1 MHVPPPAPAKAS
13 EPDYGSSVPPWED
26 LPPEAHESVEAPAP
40 ALAAAPVA
48 PEAPPPAAPEPVANA
63 PVVADPAAEAPA
75 PQAAPDSGEPL
86 PAGIDWHALQ
96 EQIGLGGFN
105 LQLAQHSELVSVE
118 GRLFKLRLANDQRH
132 LLQINRSG
140 PEKLQEALSAH
151 FGFPVRVAIEVGEIA
166 TVTPAQ
172 RNQAEKTERHAAAV
186 VALEQ
191 DPFVRELIARFDA
204 TLEVASVKPL

>member
-1 MHVPPPAPAKAS
+1 PPPA
-13 EPDYGSSVPPWED
+13 V
-26 LPPEAHESVEAPAP
+26 V
-40 ALAAAPVA
+40 
-48 PEAPPPAAPEPVANA
+48 AAPEPVA
-63 PVVADPAAEAPA
+63 PEPEPAAPPAPA
-75 PQAAPDSGEPL
+75 PASVAAVVAEAAPAAADSGEPL
-86 PAGIDWHALQ
+86 PADIDWHALQ
-96 EQIGLGGFN
+96 EHIGLGGFN
-105 LQLAQHSELVSVE
+105 LQLAQHSELVSVD
-118 GRLFKLRLANDQRH
+118 GRLLKLRLANDQRH

-151 FGFPVRVAIEVGEIA
+151 FGVPVRVAIEVGEIA

-204 TLEVASVKPL
+204 TLEVASVRPL

>member
-1 MHVPPPAPAKAS
+1 MYIWGKQYFLVFKPDNQKNSFEIQNQNIVLSMSAKSTVKQRDAYVK
-13 EPDYGSSVPPWED
+13 EEYRKILKEEIEKRLPKWEAQTG
-26 LPPEAHESVEAPAP
+26 LKC
-40 ALAAAPVA
+40 
-48 PEAPPPAAPEPVANA
+48 
-63 PVVADPAAEAPA
+63 
-75 PQAAPDSGEPL
+75 DSWQTKYMVTKWGACSTGKKKL
-86 PAGIDWHALQ
+86 W
-96 EQIGLGGFN
+96 FN

>member
-1 MHVPPPAPAKAS
+1 LPQRLKRVP
-13 EPDYGSSVPPWED
+13 
-26 LPPEAHESVEAPAP
+26 L
-40 ALAAAPVA
+40 
-48 PEAPPPAAPEPVANA
+48 
-63 PVVADPAAEAPA
+63 
-75 PQAAPDSGEPL
+75 PDSGEPL
-86 PAGIDWHALQ
+86 PADIDWHALQ

-172 RNQAEKTERHAAAV
+172 RNQAENRAPRRRGRRPRAG
-186 VALEQ
+186 
-191 DPFVRELIARFDA
+191 PFVRELIARFDA

>member
-1 MHVPPPAPAKAS
+1 V
-13 EPDYGSSVPPWED
+13 
-26 LPPEAHESVEAPAP
+26 
-40 ALAAAPVA
+40 
-48 PEAPPPAAPEPVANA
+48 A
-63 PVVADPAAEAPA
+63 PVVAEAASDAPVPAA
-75 PQAAPDSGEPL
+75 AADSGEPL
-86 PAGIDWHALQ
+86 PADIDWHALQ

-105 LQLAQHSELVSVE
+105 LQLAQHSELVSVD

>member
-1 MHVPPPAPAKAS
+1 MHRR
-13 EPDYGSSVPPWED
+13 WRRC
-26 LPPEAHESVEAPAP
+26 L
-40 ALAAAPVA
+40 
-48 PEAPPPAAPEPVANA
+48 
-63 PVVADPAAEAPA
+63 
-75 PQAAPDSGEPL
+75 SGRCGDRGRNRLRRPRL
-86 PAGIDWHALQ
+86 HRRRARGLRF
-96 EQIGLGGFN
+96 GLGLGLGDRSGIHRTSN
-105 LQLAQHSELVSVE
+105 RSRARRGS
-118 GRLFKLRLANDQRH
+118 GRRRNRAG
-132 LLQINRSG
+132 RSG

>member
-1 MHVPPPAPAKAS
+1 MAPVLAVAAS
-13 EPDYGSSVPPWED
+13 EAPVP
-26 LPPEAHESVEAPAP
+26 
-40 ALAAAPVA
+40 AAA
-48 PEAPPPAAPEPVANA
+48 
-63 PVVADPAAEAPA
+63 
-75 PQAAPDSGEPL
+75 DSGEPL
-86 PAGIDWHALQ
+86 PADIDWHALQ

-151 FGFPVRVAIEVGEIA
+151 FGAPVRVAIEVGEIA

-191 DPFVRELIARFDA
+191 DPFVRELISRFDA